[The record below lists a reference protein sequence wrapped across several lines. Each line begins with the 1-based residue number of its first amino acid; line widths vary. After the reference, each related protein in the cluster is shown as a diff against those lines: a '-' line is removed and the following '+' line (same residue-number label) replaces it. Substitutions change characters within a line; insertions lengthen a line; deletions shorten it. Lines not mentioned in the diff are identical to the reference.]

1 VPEAPRARPQIINS
15 TCPACGGHKVVLKTI
30 TRSVHVPPGAP
41 DTWSTILFQEG
52 DQVLPSESLR
62 SGRPGS
68 AAHRGSRPRAGARAQ
83 ARLRPRWTAGQRAPA
98 LHAKGAGAR
107 AACGPLGSVGV
118 GRGTAAPR
126 GSLTLAG
133 GRQTHDLVYR
143 ANITLFEA
151 LLGFSLNITS
161 VDNRSVE
168 VKHDAVSQ
176 PGFSKTISNEGMPVL
191 GAGSYGDLIVMFDI
205 DFPRRLDDAEKE
217 LLGSVL
223 DEEEIAKIEQMIF
236 RRSVQEN
243 LAVLARPIGH
253 TLLSR
258 PGIESFSMVHMIDLA
273 LAIPYHGL
281 LQEWALFATAPGSIT
296 LQVWRP
302 APRTGEFADH
312 SYSLMGQTT
321 IELDQAGPARVQ
333 VLKHEQILCEEGDV
347 LGWRVDAD
355 SLLPFDSSDHGN
367 VRITK
372 SPILR
377 AELGRTETFPFSIAR
392 TYSLSAVVKSAA
404 LLYDDKVCLRHPDRT
419 LYACAPW
426 PEPLRRATPGV
437 RGRAS
442 RGRGRV
448 CGLLLPGR
456 PPRPC
461 PERAPA
467 PTADCALGRVSQ
479 RFVTG
484 DFVNDRVQSVLV
496 PPGVRVRLFQQC
508 GGGDE
513 PDGPDIDNRANPKSA
528 CHNLPLKL
536 SHIHVIRS

>member
-1 VPEAPRARPQIINS
+1 
-15 TCPACGGHKVVLKTI
+15 
-30 TRSVHVPPGAP
+30 
-41 DTWSTILFQEG
+41 
-52 DQVLPSESLR
+52 
-62 SGRPGS
+62 
-68 AAHRGSRPRAGARAQ
+68 
-83 ARLRPRWTAGQRAPA
+83 
-98 LHAKGAGAR
+98 
-107 AACGPLGSVGV
+107 
-118 GRGTAAPR
+118 
-126 GSLTLAG
+126 
-133 GRQTHDLVYR
+133 
-143 ANITLFEA
+143 
-151 LLGFSLNITS
+151 
-161 VDNRSVE
+161 
-168 VKHDAVSQ
+168 
-176 PGFSKTISNEGMPVL
+176 
-191 GAGSYGDLIVMFDI
+191 VMFDI